1 MDKHTRQRDIQV
13 SVMKDIL
20 NKLLIIASIGLAA
33 AGVIF
38 LVISFTVKF
47 VGTWPL
53 ASSLICIVL
62 SNIFNII
69 RIRQGK

>member
-1 MDKHTRQRDIQV
+1 MDKHTRLRDIQV

-38 LVISFTVKF
+38 LVISFTGKF
-47 VGTWPL
+47 DGTWPL
-53 ASSLICIVL
+53 AASLICIVL

>member
-1 MDKHTRQRDIQV
+1 
-13 SVMKDIL
+13 MKYIL

-38 LVISFTVKF
+38 LVISFTGKF
-47 VGTWPL
+47 DGTWPQA
-53 ASSLICIVL
+53 ASIICIVL

>member
-1 MDKHTRQRDIQV
+1 
-13 SVMKDIL
+13 MKYIL

-33 AGVIF
+33 AGVRF
-38 LVISFTVKF
+38 LVISFTGKF
-47 VGTWPL
+47 DGPWPL
-53 ASSLICIVL
+53 AASLICIVL

>member
-1 MDKHTRQRDIQV
+1 
-13 SVMKDIL
+13 MKDIL

-38 LVISFTVKF
+38 LVISFTGKF
-47 VGTWPL
+47 DGTWPL
-53 ASSLICIVL
+53 AVSLICIVL

>member
-1 MDKHTRQRDIQV
+1 
-13 SVMKDIL
+13 MKDIIG
-20 NKLLIIASIGLAA
+20 KLLITASVCLAL

-38 LVISFTVKF
+38 LVISFTGEF
-47 VGTWPL
+47 DGTWPL
-53 ASSLICIVL
+53 AASLACIVL

>member
-1 MDKHTRQRDIQV
+1 MDKHTRLRDIQV

-38 LVISFTVKF
+38 LVISFIGKF
-47 VGTWPL
+47 DGTWPL
-53 ASSLICIVL
+53 AASLICIVL

>member
-1 MDKHTRQRDIQV
+1 
-13 SVMKDIL
+13 MKDIL
-20 NKLLIIASIGLAA
+20 NKLLIRASIGLAA

-38 LVISFTVKF
+38 LVISFTGQVD
-47 VGTWPL
+47 GTWPL
-53 ASSLICIVL
+53 AASLICIVL

>member
-1 MDKHTRQRDIQV
+1 
-13 SVMKDIL
+13 MKYIL

-38 LVISFTVKF
+38 LVISFTGTF
-47 VGTWPL
+47 DGTWPL
-53 ASSLICIVL
+53 AASLICIVL

>member
-38 LVISFTVKF
+38 LVISFTGKF
-47 VGTWPL
+47 DGHMAARGL
-53 ASSLICIVL
+53 AYLHSAFKYLQYYP
-62 SNIFNII
+62 N
-69 RIRQGK
+69 QTG

>member
-1 MDKHTRQRDIQV
+1 
-13 SVMKDIL
+13 MKYIL

-38 LVISFTVKF
+38 LVISFTGKF
-47 VGTWPL
+47 GGTWPL
-53 ASSLICIVL
+53 AASLICIVL

>member
-1 MDKHTRQRDIQV
+1 
-13 SVMKDIL
+13 MKNIL
-20 NKLLIIASIGLAA
+20 NKLLITASVCLAL

-38 LVISFTVKF
+38 LIISFTGKF
-47 VGTWPL
+47 DGTWPL
-53 ASSLICIVL
+53 AASLACIVL

>member
-13 SVMKDIL
+13 SVMKYIL

-38 LVISFTVKF
+38 LVISFTGKF
-47 VGTWPL
+47 DGTWPL
-53 ASSLICIVL
+53 AASLACIVL